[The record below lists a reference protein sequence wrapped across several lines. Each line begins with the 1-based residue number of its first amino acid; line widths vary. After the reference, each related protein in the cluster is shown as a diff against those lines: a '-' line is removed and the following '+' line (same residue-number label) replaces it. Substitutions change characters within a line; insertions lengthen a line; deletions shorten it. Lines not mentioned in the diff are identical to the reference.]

1 METEIQFSI
10 SWPELENKNSRLLI
24 STIVYFDI

>member
-10 SWPELENKNSRLLI
+10 SWPELENKNSQLLI